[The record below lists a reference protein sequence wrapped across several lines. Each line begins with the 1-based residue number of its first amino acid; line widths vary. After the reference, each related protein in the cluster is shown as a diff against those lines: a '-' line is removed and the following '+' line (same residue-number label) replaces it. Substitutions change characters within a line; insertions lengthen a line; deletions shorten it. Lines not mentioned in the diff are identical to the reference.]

1 MKSKSFAFAI
11 LRIISVWILVQ
22 YVIINLITTTVGIYN
37 FINDPYVHNTQ
48 IDFPIYSF
56 IMPLFLL
63 IIWSIISWFLWFK
76 AEALSNKLVTTEA
89 DENNIESFDSSKI
102 ISVSLTILGFY
113 FVVDSIPDLIR
124 NLVYA
129 YNYNPVVSDLE
140 KNKNLIALINPL
152 LTLFIG
158 LFCIMKTENLK
169 SFISKLQ
176 KLGIQK
182 TS

>member
-22 YVIINLITTTVGIYN
+22 NVIINLITTIVGIYN
-37 FINDPYVHNTQ
+37 YINDPYVQNSQ
-48 IDFPIYSF
+48 IDFPAYSF

-76 AEALSNKLVTTEA
+76 AEALSNKLVTTEIN
-89 DENNIESFDSSKI
+89 ENNIESFDSSKI

-113 FVVDSIPDLIR
+113 FVFDSIPDLIR

-140 KNKNLIALINPL
+140 KNKNLIALINPSI
-152 LTLFIG
+152 TLFIG

-169 SFISKLQ
+169 SVISKLQ

>member
-11 LRIISVWILVQ
+11 LRIISIWILVQ
-22 YVIINLITTTVGIYN
+22 YVIINLITTSVGIYN
-37 FINDPYVHNTQ
+37 FISAPYIQNSQ
-48 IDFPIYSF
+48 IGFPAYSF

-76 AEALSNKLVTTEA
+76 AEALSNKLVTTETN
-89 DENNIESFDSSKI
+89 ENNIESFNSEKI
-102 ISVSLTILGFY
+102 IGVSLTILGFY
-113 FVVDSIPDLIR
+113 FVVVSIPDLIR

-158 LFCIMKTENLK
+158 LFCILKTENLK
-169 SFISKLQ
+169 ILINKLQ